1 MGPLI
6 MDFDLCKH
14 EASGI
19 PFVPASLVV
28 PLSNETT
35 VENVCTT
42 ETKQPI
48 VNATEKLPR
57 FWRQA
62 VDTRGRSYY
71 YHVRLRL
78 PQWEPPT
85 PESETPEFSSD
96 EEEEENEV
104 GSSPPITETAIPTV
118 IENPKEQERERRRNL
133 LCHEKI
139 ISPRSE
145 FERSDD
151 AQRYRE
157 LKERVLRQKLV
168 RIRERGGL
176 WIEEAKSETKNRSRE
191 KEKRKMND
199 KEKEKEKMKRRAKEK
214 YKRSLLKGENRKK
227 VKEPKEISETPA
239 VAEKDA
245 EISVNGEGN
254 DTGMEKDLMDGSLDD
269 YMLMNFGEAEDE
281 AGEQERNRDLSAN
294 TVRKI
299 KDAFRMKISSVIVSI
314 LNPYRR
320 PDCKLGRITCTDD
333 FKHLAR
339 KVMYSQFLTFLF
351 NIAFTNHVI
360 LLDDTFCLG

>member
-19 PFVPASLVV
+19 PYVPASLVV
-28 PLSNETT
+28 PLPEESPAATMPESDS
-35 VENVCTT
+35 T
-42 ETKQPI
+42 EPLKAST
-48 VNATEKLPR
+48 KLPR

-62 VDTRGRSYY
+62 LDERGRTYY

-85 PESETPEFSSD
+85 PEGETPEFSS
-96 EEEEENEV
+96 EEEEEEDDEEESSAEV
-104 GSSPPITETAIPTV
+104 TNVDSTTV
-118 IENPKEQERERRRNL
+118 QTYENPREQERERRRSL
-133 LCHEKI
+133 LCHERI

-157 LKERVLRQKLV
+157 LKERVLRQKLA
-168 RIRERGGL
+168 RIRERGL
-176 WIEEAKSETKNRSRE
+176 WIEETKAEEKSKGRDRE
-191 KEKRKMND
+191 RRRLN
-199 KEKEKEKMKRRAKEK
+199 EKEKEKMRKRAKEK
-214 YKRSLLKGENRKK
+214 SKRSSHKGEHRKK
-227 VKEPKEISETPA
+227 SKDLFSTKEFTEIPGLDGEHT
-239 VAEKDA
+239 
-245 EISVNGEGN
+245 VNGEGSDFN
-254 DTGMEKDLMDGSLDD
+254 TEKYVIDGSLDD
-269 YMLMNFGEAEDE
+269 YLPGLGDGEDE
-281 AGEQERNRDLSAN
+281 AGEQERNRDVSAN

-299 KDAFRMKISSVIVSI
+299 KDAFRMKISSDIVNI

-339 KVMYSQFLTFLF
+339 KVF
-351 NIAFTNHVI
+351 
-360 LLDDTFCLG
+360 

>member
-14 EASGI
+14 EASGT

-28 PLSNETT
+28 PLTEETLMVGT
-35 VENVCTT
+35 SANSGEDT
-42 ETKQPI
+42 QLSS
-48 VNATEKLPR
+48 KLPR

-62 VDTRGRSYY
+62 VDGRGRTYY
-71 YHVRLRL
+71 YHVRQRL

-85 PESETPEFSSD
+85 PQGETPDFSS
-96 EEEEENEV
+96 EEEKDE
-104 GSSPPITETAIPTV
+104 TETTTNIPEPTVSPV
-118 IENPKEQERERRRNL
+118 IENPKEQERERRRSL
-133 LCHEKI
+133 LCREKI

-168 RIRERGGL
+168 RIRERGL
-176 WIEEAKSETKNRSRE
+176 MIEETKPEEKTKSRDR
-191 KEKRKMND
+191 RKLN
-199 KEKEKEKMKRRAKEK
+199 EKEKEKMRKRAKEK
-214 YKRSLLKGENRKK
+214 YKRSLQKGESRKK
-227 VKEPKEISETPA
+227 IKEPVAKEISETIGEG
-239 VAEKDA
+239 EKDGETLA
-245 EISVNGEGN
+245 NGEGS
-254 DTGMEKDLMDGSLDD
+254 DGVDRYVMDGSLDD
-269 YMLMNFGEAEDE
+269 YMNLGEGDDE
-281 AGEQERNRDLSAN
+281 AGEQERNRDVSAN

-299 KDAFRMKISSVIVSI
+299 KDAFRMKISSDIVNI

-320 PDCKLGRITCTDD
+320 PDCKLGRITCTED

-339 KVMYSQFLTFLF
+339 KVIFYSRIISMHFQK
-351 NIAFTNHVI
+351 
-360 LLDDTFCLG
+360 

>member
-6 MDFDLCKH
+6 MDFDLSKH
-14 EASGI
+14 EGSGI
-19 PFVPASLVV
+19 PFVPASLVA
-28 PLSNETT
+28 PLSETV
-35 VENVCTT
+35 VEKTCTE
-42 ETKQPI
+42 ETKQAVP
-48 VNATEKLPR
+48 ASEKLPR

-62 VDTRGRSYY
+62 TDTRGRTYY
-71 YHVRLRL
+71 FHVRLRL

-96 EEEEENEV
+96 EEVEEEEKTNSP
-104 GSSPPITETAIPTV
+104 SSATKEEAVPLIP
-118 IENPKEQERERRRNL
+118 ENPKEQERERRRNL
-133 LCHEKI
+133 LCREKI

-176 WIEEAKSETKNRSRE
+176 WVEEAKNESKNKTRD
-191 KEKRKMND
+191 KEKRKLND

-227 VKEPKEISETPA
+227 MKELSTKESSETSV
-239 VAEKDA
+239 VAEK
-245 EISVNGEGN
+245 EGETSINGEGN
-254 DTGMEKDLMDGSLDD
+254 ETVMDKDLMDGSLDD

-281 AGEQERNRDLSAN
+281 AGEKERNRDLSAN

-339 KVMYSQFLTFLF
+339 KVC
-351 NIAFTNHVI
+351 IRI
-360 LLDDTFCLG
+360 LNASNRICC